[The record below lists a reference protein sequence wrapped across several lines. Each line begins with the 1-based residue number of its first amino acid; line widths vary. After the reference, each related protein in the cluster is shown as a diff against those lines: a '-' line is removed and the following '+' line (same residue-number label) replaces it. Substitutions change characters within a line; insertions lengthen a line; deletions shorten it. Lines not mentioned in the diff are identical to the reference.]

1 MPFMP
6 KVNRNWVERYALV
19 VLSGLLPIV
28 LGVVIMVW
36 QTHRTLT
43 HEARQTGEEA
53 IRQFDLMLDNASLAA
68 DRVLPLAGQDCPQVE
83 LALRDQV
90 TRRPFVRSVNL
101 VWNNE
106 IYCTS
111 LFGSFKETVDP
122 ARYTEG
128 VLWLMSGNAVTPDEP
143 LLVYRHHKDHGSVLI
158 SLYGFH
164 LVNALGLINPRTQLL
179 IEVGN
184 NWIDRYGKVY
194 SLPHKDFPVSQVV
207 VSSTQYPYRVVA
219 GFSSATATRH
229 MIEQSPVL
237 LGLLIFLGGISAAT
251 VLRLKKRSTSPSR
264 ELQRG
269 LEAEE
274 FVPYFQ
280 PVVQGDN
287 KQWAGAEVLMRWQ
300 HPTEGLVR
308 PDLFI
313 PLAEH
318 SGLII
323 PMTRLLMRQT
333 AELLAPHVSSMAP
346 RFHIAFNITALHCH
360 NLELIE
366 DCSRFLNAF
375 PPDSVILVLELTER
389 ALVVPTE
396 ITHALFDS
404 LQRLGVMIALDDF
417 GTGHSSLNY
426 LRELKVDYLKI
437 DQSFVAMIGAD
448 ALSGHI
454 LDTII
459 DLCAKLEL
467 GIVAEGIETPEQ
479 SEYLSAKGVEF
490 LQGYLFSRPLDA
502 HHFIKALQ
510 AQRVNPIN

>member
-1 MPFMP
+1 MPFMT
-6 KVNRNWVERYALV
+6 KLNRNWTERYALV

-28 LGVVIMVW
+28 LGIAIVVW

-43 HEARQTGEEA
+43 LEARQTGEEA
-53 IRQFDLMLDNASLAA
+53 IRQFDLMLDNAALAA
-68 DRVLPLAGQDCPQVE
+68 NVVLPLAGQDCPQVE

-101 VWNNE
+101 VWDNQ

-122 ARYTEG
+122 THYTEG
-128 VLWLMSGNAVTPDEP
+128 VLWLMTGNPVTPDEP
-143 LLVYRHHKDHGSVLI
+143 LLVYRHQQDHGSVLI

-164 LVNALGLINPRTQLL
+164 LVNALGLINPKTQLL

-184 NWIDRYGKVY
+184 NWIDRYGKVS
-194 SLPHKDFPVSQVV
+194 SLPHDNFPVSQIEVA
-207 VSSTQYPYRVVA
+207 STQYPYRVVA
-219 GFSSATATRH
+219 GFGSGTVTRQ

-237 LGLLIFLGGISAAT
+237 LGLLIFLGGISATT
-251 VLRLKKRSTSPSR
+251 VMRLKKRATSPSR

-280 PVVQGDN
+280 PVVKGDN

-318 SGLII
+318 SGLIV

-333 AELLAPHVSSMAP
+333 AELLAPHVSCLAP

-360 NLELIE
+360 NLELVE
-366 DCSRFLNAF
+366 DCRRFLNAF
-375 PPDSVILVLELTER
+375 PPASVILVLELTER
-389 ALVVPTE
+389 ELVVPTQ
-396 ITHALFDS
+396 ITHALFDA
-404 LQRLGVMIALDDF
+404 LHRLGVMIALDDF

-426 LRELKVDYLKI
+426 LRELNVDYLKI

-454 LDTII
+454 LDSII
-459 DLCAKLEL
+459 DLCAKLDL
-467 GIVAEGIETPEQ
+467 GIVAEGIETLEQ
-479 SEYLSAKGVEF
+479 SEYLSAKGVDF

-502 HHFIKALQ
+502 QGFIKALH
-510 AQRVNPIN
+510 AHRANLN

>member
-1 MPFMP
+1 MPFMT
-6 KVNRNWVERYALV
+6 KLNRNWTERYALV

-28 LGVVIMVW
+28 LGIAIVVW

-43 HEARQTGEEA
+43 LEARQTGEEA
-53 IRQFDLMLDNASLAA
+53 IRQFDLMLDNAALAA
-68 DRVLPLAGQDCPQVE
+68 NVVLPLAGQDCPQVE

-101 VWNNE
+101 VWDNQ

-122 ARYTEG
+122 THYTEG
-128 VLWLMSGNAVTPDEP
+128 VLWLMNGNPVTPDEP
-143 LLVYRHHKDHGSVLI
+143 LLVYRHQQNHGSVLI

-164 LVNALGLINPRTQLL
+164 LVNALGLINPKTQLL

-184 NWIDRYGKVY
+184 NWIDRYGKVS
-194 SLPHKDFPVSQVV
+194 SLPHDNFPVSQIEVA
-207 VSSTQYPYRVVA
+207 STQYPYRVVA
-219 GFSSATATRH
+219 GFGSGTVTRQ

-237 LGLLIFLGGISAAT
+237 LGLLIFLGGISATT
-251 VLRLKKRSTSPSR
+251 VMRLKKRATSPSR

-318 SGLII
+318 SGLIV

-333 AELLAPHVSSMAP
+333 AELLAPHVSCLAP

-360 NLELIE
+360 NLELVE
-366 DCSRFLNAF
+366 DCRRFLNAF
-375 PPDSVILVLELTER
+375 PPASVILVLELTER
-389 ALVVPTE
+389 ELVVPTQ
-396 ITHALFDS
+396 ITHALFDA
-404 LQRLGVMIALDDF
+404 LHRLGVMIALDDF

-426 LRELKVDYLKI
+426 LRELNVDYLKI

-454 LDTII
+454 LDSII
-459 DLCAKLEL
+459 DLCAKLDL
-467 GIVAEGIETPEQ
+467 GIVAEGIETLEQ
-479 SEYLSAKGVEF
+479 SEYLSAKGVDF

-502 HHFIKALQ
+502 QGFIKALH
-510 AQRVNPIN
+510 AHRANLN

>member
-1 MPFMP
+1 MPFMT
-6 KVNRNWVERYALV
+6 KLNRNWTERYALV

-28 LGVVIMVW
+28 LGIAIVVW

-43 HEARQTGEEA
+43 LEARQTGEEA
-53 IRQFDLMLDNASLAA
+53 IRQFDLMLDNAALAA
-68 DRVLPLAGQDCPQVE
+68 NVVLPLAGQDCPQVE

-101 VWNNE
+101 VWGNQ

-122 ARYTEG
+122 THYTEG
-128 VLWLMSGNAVTPDEP
+128 VLWLMSGNPVTPDEP
-143 LLVYRHHKDHGSVLI
+143 LLVYRHQQDHGSVLI

-164 LVNALGLINPRTQLL
+164 LINALGLINPKTQLL

-184 NWIDRYGKVY
+184 NWIDRYGKVS
-194 SLPHKDFPVSQVV
+194 SLPHENFPVSQIEVA
-207 VSSTQYPYRVVA
+207 STQYPYRVVA
-219 GFSSATATRH
+219 GFGSGTVTRQ

-251 VLRLKKRSTSPSR
+251 VMRLKKRATSPSR

-280 PVVQGDN
+280 PVVQGDH

-318 SGLII
+318 SGLIV

-346 RFHIAFNITALHCH
+346 RFHLAFNITALHFH

-366 DCSRFLNAF
+366 DCRRFLNAF
-375 PPDSVILVLELTER
+375 PPASVILVLELTER
-389 ALVVPTE
+389 ELVVPTQ
-396 ITHALFDS
+396 ITHALFDA
-404 LQRLGVMIALDDF
+404 LHRLGVMIALDDF

-426 LRELKVDYLKI
+426 LRELNVDYLKI

-454 LDTII
+454 LDSII
-459 DLCAKLEL
+459 DLCAKLDL
-467 GIVAEGIETPEQ
+467 GIVAEGIETLEQ
-479 SEYLSAKGVEF
+479 SEYLSAKGVDF

-502 HHFIKALQ
+502 QGFIKALH
-510 AQRVNPIN
+510 AHRANLN

>member
-1 MPFMP
+1 MPFKP
-6 KVNRNWVERYALV
+6 NLHRNWTERYALV

-28 LGVVIMVW
+28 LGIVIMVW

-43 HEARQTGEEA
+43 LEARQTGEEA
-53 IRQFDLMLDNASLAA
+53 MRQFDLMLDNAALAA
-68 DRVLPLAGQDCPQVE
+68 DVVLPLAGQDCPQVE

-101 VWNNE
+101 VWDNQ

-111 LFGSFKETVDP
+111 LFGSFKESVDP
-122 ARYTEG
+122 TRYADG
-128 VLWLMSGNAVTPDEP
+128 VLWLMSGNPVTPDEP
-143 LLVYRHHKDHGSVLI
+143 LMVYRKHKGHASVLV

-164 LVNALGLINPRTQLL
+164 LVNALGLINPKTQLL

-184 NWIDRYGKVY
+184 NWIDRYGEVH
-194 SLPHKDFPVSQVV
+194 SLPRDDFPVSQVEV
-207 VSSTQYPYRVVA
+207 ASTQYPYRVVA
-219 GFSSATATRH
+219 GFGSGTVMRH
-229 MIEQSPVL
+229 MIEQSPIL

-251 VLRLKKRSTSPSR
+251 VLRLKKRATSPSR

-280 PVVQGDN
+280 PVVKGDN

-318 SGLII
+318 SGLIV
-323 PMTRLLMRQT
+323 PMTRSLMRQT

-346 RFHIAFNITALHCH
+346 RFHIGFNITALHCH

-366 DCSRFLNAF
+366 DCRRFLNAF
-375 PPDSVILVLELTER
+375 PPESVILVLELTER
-389 ALVVPTE
+389 ELVIPSQT
-396 ITHALFDS
+396 THALFDA
-404 LQRLGVMIALDDF
+404 LHTLGVMIALDDF

-426 LRELKVDYLKI
+426 LRELNVDYLKI

-459 DLCAKLEL
+459 DLCAKLDL

-479 SEYLSAKGVEF
+479 SEYLSARGVDF

-502 HHFIKALQ
+502 PGFIEALL
-510 AQRVNPIN
+510 AHRVNPG

>member
-1 MPFMP
+1 MPFMT
-6 KVNRNWVERYALV
+6 KLNRNWTERYALV

-28 LGVVIMVW
+28 LGIAIVVW

-43 HEARQTGEEA
+43 LEARQTGEEA
-53 IRQFDLMLDNASLAA
+53 IRQFDLMLDNAALAA
-68 DRVLPLAGQDCPQVE
+68 NVVLPLAGQDCPQVE

-101 VWNNE
+101 VWDNQ

-122 ARYTEG
+122 THYNEG
-128 VLWLMSGNAVTPDEP
+128 VLWLMSGNPVTPDEP
-143 LLVYRHHKDHGSVLI
+143 VLVYRHQQDHGSVLI

-164 LVNALGLINPRTQLL
+164 LVNALGLINPKTQLL

-184 NWIDRYGKVY
+184 NWIDRYGKVS
-194 SLPHKDFPVSQVV
+194 SLPHDNFPVSQIEVA
-207 VSSTQYPYRVVA
+207 STQYPYRVVA
-219 GFSSATATRH
+219 GFGSGTVTRQ

-237 LGLLIFLGGISAAT
+237 LGLLIFLGGISATT
-251 VLRLKKRSTSPSR
+251 VMRLKKRATSPSR

-318 SGLII
+318 SGLIV

-333 AELLAPHVSSMAP
+333 AELLAPHVSCLAP

-360 NLELIE
+360 NLELVE
-366 DCSRFLNAF
+366 DCRRFLNAF
-375 PPDSVILVLELTER
+375 PPASVILVLELTER
-389 ALVVPTE
+389 ELVVPTQ
-396 ITHALFDS
+396 ITHALFDA
-404 LQRLGVMIALDDF
+404 LHRLGVMIALDDF

-426 LRELKVDYLKI
+426 LRELNVDYLKI

-454 LDTII
+454 LDSII
-459 DLCAKLEL
+459 DLCAKLDL
-467 GIVAEGIETPEQ
+467 GIVAEGIETLEQ
-479 SEYLSAKGVEF
+479 SEYLSAKGVDF

-502 HHFIKALQ
+502 QGFIKALH
-510 AQRVNPIN
+510 AHRANLN